1 MSPTSEKLPM
11 NFTTDARTKL
21 KNNGAIFLF
30 SWFIRDAF
38 PSIRDA
44 FPSFSWIRLP
54 AILQFADN
62 TFPRKV
68 QVSRYNFRGN
78 YQYSNCDR

>member
-30 SWFIRDAF
+30 SWF
-38 PSIRDA
+38 IRDA